1 MSKRKRSQ
9 DDYENLSRN
18 SVAQTLARINGA
30 SSPADAEAID
40 GAQDERK
47 DPDNGDDWEVAG
59 SKKNK
64 KRKKILKKK
73 ILKKR
78 NTKKRKKSLRK
89 RRHK

>member
-47 DPDNGDDWEVAG
+47 DPDNGDDW
-59 SKKNK
+59 
-64 KRKKILKKK
+64 
-73 ILKKR
+73 
-78 NTKKRKKSLRK
+78 
-89 RRHK
+89 

>member
-64 KRKKILKKK
+64 KRKKQP
-73 ILKKR
+73 
-78 NTKKRKKSLRK
+78 TKERGNYPEIA
-89 RRHK
+89 